1 MRAWVLARKDLQVYF
16 RDRVAVLLG
25 FGLPIALAT
34 VFAGAMGA
42 IGGGDSVGR
51 VELVVEDRDQSDASR
66 ALVEELGRSDG
77 LRLDVLE
84 PGSADTARER
94 VASGDAPAGL
104 SIGAGFA
111 DALAKGV
118 ELPLVLARD
127 PGKVIEQQIIA
138 GNLIPAFFGALGDA
152 LGPRMGARVLE
163 TLDFPLVGRERAQ
176 TILDDTWQRM
186 ESLVGDIED
195 ADEAPADGDP
205 AKRSDEGGASG
216 DFDFATAV
224 GSVLGLQVEDV
235 VGGGEHAE
243 LQKRAQQANAVAGMA
258 VMMLLFGLV
267 HCGGTLLQEE
277 ADGTLDRLRLAPGS
291 ASSILFGK
299 VLFSWIVGLSQLVV
313 LFAYGAALFDVP
325 VLRAPLALFVHSAAV
340 AAAVTGFGVLFAVL
354 ARSQKQ
360 LEGLSTLVVLT
371 MSALGGSWWP
381 LSITPDWYQFLG
393 HFTLNAWA
401 MDGYQGIFWY
411 EKGLSG
417 ILPEIGVLVAI
428 AAVAVFLALRLFE
441 RRMSVR

>member
-51 VELVVEDRDQSDASR
+51 VELVVEDRDQSAASR
-66 ALVEELGRSDG
+66 ALVDELGRSDG

-84 PGSADTARER
+84 PGSDDTARER

-104 SIGAGFA
+104 AIGAGFGE
-111 DALAKGV
+111 ALAKGGD
-118 ELPLVLARD
+118 LPLVLARD
-127 PGKVIEQQIIA
+127 PGKIVEQQIVA
-138 GNLIPAFFGALGDA
+138 GNLIPAFLSTLGDS
-152 LGPRMGARVLE
+152 LGPRIGARMLE

-176 TILDDTWQRM
+176 AILDETWKRM
-186 ESLVGDIED
+186 ETLVGEIDVPDD
-195 ADEAPADGDP
+195 APDGAASAKADAGDGE
-205 AKRSDEGGASG
+205 SGA
-216 DFDFATAV
+216 FDFASAV
-224 GSVLGLQVEDV
+224 SDVLGIQVEDV

-243 LQKRAQQANAVAGMA
+243 LQKRAQQSNAVAGMA

-291 ASSILFGK
+291 ASSILLGK

-325 VLRAPLALFVHSAAV
+325 VLRAPLALVVHSAAV

-393 HFTLNAWA
+393 HFTINAWA
-401 MDGYQGIFWY
+401 MDGYQGLFWY
-411 EKGLSG
+411 QKDLPG
-417 ILPEIGVLVAI
+417 ILPQIGVLVAI
-428 AAVAVFLALRLFE
+428 AVVAVFLALRLFE
-441 RRMSVR
+441 RRMAVR